1 MIRNINIFR
10 LFVLLNLTAF
20 FAVASYSQSA
30 TTPKR
35 STPDKPPAV
44 TENTPVE
51 TAKATLAAHG
61 GDKLKKMKSLVLRGS
76 VDITGAFSQ
85 IIPATFSLVIAGD
98 RYLFELNNP
107 IQPLKQIFDGKNTYS
122 SGYELPPVTSLG
134 FPLLQKI
141 GENDYVIAALPE
153 AKRKKKGFRITTPDG
168 FYSDFFV
175 DEKNGQVK
183 GFESSYEVD
192 GRIVTTSVEIDEFQT
207 VEGVIVPKR
216 YSQRFD
222 LGQMTAYA
230 NFKTKDILVNSTIG
244 DDVFSIPK

>member
-1 MIRNINIFR
+1 MLMTLGAVTSHTQDAKSPNKP
-10 LFVLLNLTAF
+10 VAVKS
-20 FAVASYSQSA
+20 AVANVD
-30 TTPKR
+30 TG
-35 STPDKPPAV
+35 
-44 TENTPVE
+44 PVE
-51 TAKATLAAHG
+51 LAKATLAAHG
-61 GDKLKKMKSLVLRGS
+61 GDKLKKMKSLVVRGS

-85 IIPATFSLVIAGD
+85 IIPATFALVIAGD
-98 RYLFELNNP
+98 RYVFELNNP

-141 GENDYVIAALPE
+141 GETGYVIAALPE
-153 AKRKKKGFRITTPDG
+153 AKRKKKGFRVTTPDG

-175 DEKNGQVK
+175 DEKTGQIK
-183 GFESSYEVD
+183 GFESSYDVD
-192 GRIVTTSVEIDEFQT
+192 GRLVTTSVEIDEFQT

-230 NFKTKDILVNSTIG
+230 NFKTKDILVNSTIA